1 MDVIFDDISRVFHG
15 ATVTLP
21 SAPPAEDPEQSLA
34 TPSMRCPA
42 TYQRPLTPPSSP
54 PLPTSPPVV
63 DKNSSVALVDTAVLR
78 NVDTT
83 YRPRSRREMLGDVR
97 MGMRGERVQ
106 AIC

>member
-1 MDVIFDDISRVFHG
+1 MDVIFDDISRVFRG

-21 SAPPAEDPEQSLA
+21 STPSEPPAPLGA
-34 TPSMRCPA
+34 NPA
-42 TYQRPLTPPSSP
+42 LRYPDTDQRPLTPPYSP

-63 DKNSSVALVDTAVLR
+63 DKGSSVSLVDTAVLR

-83 YRPRSRREMLGDVR
+83 YRPRSRREMLGDVG
-97 MGMRGERVQ
+97 MAMRGKRVQ